1 MASILPLS
9 GKLGNRLAKH
19 LLRRA
24 TYNVS
29 KDRISEFSNYTVD
42 QALEKLLDLPS
53 KNLIQPIHPQK
64 SGMSGPA
71 PWINDDPTYGPV
83 NEDNG
88 SGQVKRNNYLAGWW
102 MDEAKRDTSL
112 RSKMTYFLL
121 TDFTTSIR
129 TLDNAHHYDY
139 LTILEMFCL
148 GDWREFCFQMTK
160 NNVMLKYLNNDE
172 NVKSNP
178 NENFAREVLE
188 LFTIG
193 KGPQVAIG
201 DYTNY
206 TESDIEEAART
217 LTGWTYTK
225 KRELSATNGPAF
237 GDIPCGYIKTYDHD
251 FGAKQFSN
259 RFGNYRIDAWNTSG
273 KTTAQKE
280 ARVEAELK
288 EFLDMVLAQDET
300 AKFICRK
307 MYRFFVSRNITT
319 EVENDIIVPLSAAFR
334 ENYDLKV
341 TITQLLKSKHFYDAD
356 DTNSTDEIIGGLIKS
371 PLDLVLQ
378 SLTITNY
385 GVPDPIASGE
395 DHYKKFYYF
404 GLLNKVL
411 VPAGQDIF
419 RPPSVAGFPPTY
431 ESPDFDK
438 FWFNSA
444 TIIARYNL
452 PAVLIDTNKTG
463 AEFYISTFV
472 DEVVS
477 NPSNP
482 ETLVR
487 EITDIMFPEPIS
499 DTRLNFFVNDVLL
512 DNGTLDASMW
522 SDEWFT
528 YKNTGKKSDVEA
540 ALEPLFNALFWSQE
554 FQTN

>member
-1 MASILPLS
+1 MASILPFS
-9 GKLGNRLAKH
+9 GKLGKRLAKH

-29 KDRISEFSNYTVD
+29 KDRISEFSDYTVD
-42 QALEKLLDLPS
+42 QALDRLLDLPN
-53 KNLIQPIHPQK
+53 KNLIQPIHPK
-64 SGMSGPA
+64 KDDMSGPA
-71 PWINDDPTYGPV
+71 PWIKDDPVYGPV
-83 NEDNG
+83 YEDNG

-121 TDFTTSIR
+121 TDFTASIR
-129 TLDNAHHYDY
+129 TLDNSHHYDY

-206 TESDIEEAART
+206 TEGDIEEAART

-225 KRELSATNGPAF
+225 KREDSETNGPAF
-237 GDIPCGYIKTYDHD
+237 GDIPCGYIKTNDHD

-259 RFGNYRIDAWNTSG
+259 RFGNYKIESWSTSG
-273 KTTAQKE
+273 KSTAQKE
-280 ARVEAELK
+280 AKVEAELK
-288 EFLDMVLAQDET
+288 EFINMILTQDET

-307 MYRFFVSRNITT
+307 MYRYFVSRNITS
-319 EVENDIIVPLSAAFR
+319 EVENDIIVPLSAIFR

-341 TITQLLKSKHFYDAD
+341 TITKLLKSKHFYDAD

-378 SLTITNY
+378 SLTVTNY
-385 GVPDPIASGE
+385 PVPDPILNGE
-395 DHYKKFYYF
+395 EHYKQFYYF
-404 GLLNKVL
+404 NLLNKVL

-444 TIIARYNL
+444 TIIARYKL
-452 PAVLIDTNKTG
+452 PTVLMDTSKTD

-487 EITDIMFPEPIS
+487 EITDLMFPESIS
-499 DTRLNFFVNDVLL
+499 DTRLDYFLNDVLL

-522 SDEWFT
+522 ADEWITF
-528 YKNTGKKSDVEA
+528 KNTGRTSNIEA
-540 ALEPLFNALFWSQE
+540 ALEPLFNSLFWSQE